1 MSIEFSNVSY
11 IYNKDMPNPTYALKN
26 IAFTL
31 ETERSLGIIGHT
43 GSGKS
48 TLVQLINGLIKPTE
62 GYIKVNGKDYNL
74 DKKSKIGLRKEVGLV
89 FQYPEYQLFEESV
102 YKVIYYG
109 PKNQGKTEEEI
120 DMIVKEVMSLMD
132 LDFEEFSN
140 KSPFELSGGQKRKVA
155 IAGVIAMKPKIL
167 ILDEPTA
174 GLDPKASSDL
184 IKLLINLK
192 NKMQIIMVSHS
203 MDDIFELCDDV
214 LVLEA
219 LKIYMY
225 GDKFDI
231 FSKKEDLLKVSL
243 DIPQK
248 MDLLVELDKR
258 GYSVDYKDQ
267 DIFNQLLR
275 ILRSRDA

>member
-26 IAFTL
+26 ITFTL

-102 YKVIYYG
+102 YKDISYG

>member
-102 YKVIYYG
+102 YKDISYG